1 MVFQM
6 NAMFLKFFKEVLLG
20 LPITEPNMKRGMRGL
35 EEEDPKPRE
44 FRARV
49 DLRLGAIRS
58 LSERERDIT
67 TRKREKERIS
77 MHEICMNM

>member
-20 LPITEPNMKRGMRGL
+20 LPITEPNMKRGMRGS

-58 LSERERDIT
+58 LSERERET
-67 TRKREKERIS
+67 SQPEKEKKKG
-77 MHEICMNM
+77 

>member
-1 MVFQM
+1 M

-20 LPITEPNMKRGMRGL
+20 LPITEPNMKRGMRGS

-58 LSERERDIT
+58 LSERERET
-67 TRKREKERIS
+67 SQPEKEKKKG
-77 MHEICMNM
+77 

>member
-20 LPITEPNMKRGMRGL
+20 LPITEPNMKRGMRGS
-35 EEEDPKPRE
+35 EEEDPKPRK

-58 LSERERDIT
+58 LSERERERHHNQKK
-67 TRKREKERIS
+67 RKRKDKYA
-77 MHEICMNM
+77 